1 MKQQDLSE
9 LERGIAREIQQ
20 VISEEGRAAP
30 VPDRGARVMRDM
42 VRHEPALV
50 TIPLQPHEHKKG
62 VLDVGMLSAEAV
74 TQEFETVA
82 QEVESLG
89 RDLSDVAQR
98 CVEMVTGIHA
108 LIEEVRSTAQHC
120 RAEGTKLSK
129 QVEACTK
136 AADDVREQLKGARR
150 KLGITNGI

>member
-9 LERGIAREIQQ
+9 LEKGIAREIQQ
-20 VISEEGRAAP
+20 VISDEGRAAP
-30 VPDRGARVMRDM
+30 GARVMRDM

-50 TIPLQPHEHKKG
+50 TIPQQLHHHEHKKG
-62 VLDVGMLSAEAV
+62 ALDVGMLSAEAV